1 MPHMHSVINF
11 VEFENRV
18 ISATYRNLM
27 IRAKVVLVDAT
38 SGVDLSEPVT
48 TINSPMPNGT
58 LRIRLA
64 DSVRA
69 GVYFL
74 KALNAH
80 GEYLARSAE
89 FVIE

>member
-1 MPHMHSVINF
+1 MHSVINF
-11 VEFENRV
+11 VELENRV

-38 SGVDLSEPVT
+38 SGTELSDPVI

-58 LRIRLA
+58 LRIRLT

-69 GVYFL
+69 GTYFL

-80 GEYLARSAE
+80 GDYLARSSD
-89 FVIE
+89 FVID

>member
-1 MPHMHSVINF
+1 MHSVINF
-11 VEFENRV
+11 VELENRV

-27 IRAKVVLVDAT
+27 IRAKVVLVEAA
-38 SGVDLSEPVT
+38 SGKELSDPVN

-58 LRIRLA
+58 LRIRLT
-64 DSVRA
+64 DSIGN

-80 GEYLARSAE
+80 GEFLARSAD
-89 FVIE
+89 FLID